1 MEKPVFK
8 TFASAEGF
16 IEILKSS
23 FLALILALRANAIEP
38 SQKAIELTDRLKNN
52 REVSCCELKSEYR
65 RMALELHP
73 DKGGT
78 DQDMAHLNNARDA
91 RDDCSQQK
99 MRGCSRTSSSSSTKS
114 SKGKSSKGKSSKGKS
129 SKGKSSKGTKGSK
142 GKSSTKSSKG
152 SKGSK
157 GKSSTKSSKGKSSKS
172 KSSKSKSKKTQ
183 EKSFDS
189 GRLFAG
195 GVVAGGVVGLV
206 VNAMDG
212 RKSPKPHVRTPTS
225 PRHR

>member
-38 SQKAIELTDRLKNN
+38 SQKAIEMTDRLKNN
-52 REVSCCELKSEYR
+52 KEVSCCELKSEYR

-78 DQDMAHLNNARDA
+78 DEDMAHLNNARDA

-114 SKGKSSKGKSSKGKS
+114 STKSSKGKSSKGKS
-129 SKGKSSKGTKGSK
+129 SKGKSSTKSSKGKSSK
-142 GKSSTKSSKG
+142 GKSSTKSS
-152 SKGSK
+152 
-157 GKSSTKSSKGKSSKS
+157 T

>member
-1 MEKPVFK
+1 MERPVFK

-23 FLALILALRANAIEP
+23 FLALMLALRANAIEP
-38 SQKAIELTDRLKNN
+38 SQKAIEMTVRLKNN

-78 DQDMAHLNNARDA
+78 DEDMAHLNNARDA
-91 RDDCSQQK
+91 REDCSQQK
-99 MRGCSRTSSSSSTKS
+99 MRGCSRTSSSSSSSSTKS
-114 SKGKSSKGKSSKGKS
+114 SKGKSSKGKSSKN
-129 SKGKSSKGTKGSK
+129 
-142 GKSSTKSSKG
+142 
-152 SKGSK
+152 
-157 GKSSTKSSKGKSSKS
+157 
-172 KSSKSKSKKTQ
+172 KSKKTQ

>member
-1 MEKPVFK
+1 MFK
-8 TFASAEGF
+8 TFAAAEGF
-16 IEILKSS
+16 KEILKSS

-38 SQKAIELTDRLKNN
+38 SQKAIEMTERLKNN

-114 SKGKSSKGKSSKGKS
+114 SKGKSFKGKSSTKSSKGKS
-129 SKGKSSKGTKGSK
+129 SKGKSSSK
-142 GKSSTKSSKG
+142 G
-152 SKGSK
+152 
-157 GKSSTKSSKGKSSKS
+157 SKGKSSKS

>member
-1 MEKPVFK
+1 MERPVFK
-8 TFASAEGF
+8 IFESAEGF
-16 IEILKSS
+16 MAILKSS
-23 FLALILALRANAIEP
+23 FLALMLALRVNAIEP
-38 SQKAIELTDRLKNN
+38 SQKAIEMTNRLKNN
-52 REVSCCELKSEYR
+52 KEVSCCELKREYR

-78 DQDMAHLNNARDA
+78 DEDMAHLNNARDA
-91 RDDCSQQK
+91 REDCSQQK
-99 MRGCSRTSSSSSTKS
+99 MRGCSRTSSSSSSSSTKS

-129 SKGKSSKGTKGSK
+129 SKNNSSSSSKG
-142 GKSSTKSSKG
+142 
-152 SKGSK
+152 
-157 GKSSTKSSKGKSSKS
+157 KSSKGKSSKG
-172 KSSKSKSKKTQ
+172 KSSKGKSSKNKSKKTQ

>member
-8 TFASAEGF
+8 TFASAEGLM
-16 IEILKSS
+16 EILKSS
-23 FLALILALRANAIEP
+23 FLALMLALSAASIEP
-38 SQKAIELTDRLKNN
+38 SQKAIEMTDRLKNN

-78 DQDMAHLNNARDA
+78 DEDMAYLNNARDA
-91 RDDCSQQK
+91 REDCSQQK
-99 MRGCSRTSSSSSTKS
+99 MRGCSRTSSSSTKS
-114 SKGKSSKGKSSKGKS
+114 SKG
-129 SKGKSSKGTKGSK
+129 
-142 GKSSTKSSKG
+142 
-152 SKGSK
+152 
-157 GKSSTKSSKGKSSKS
+157 
-172 KSSKSKSKKTQ
+172 KSKKTQ

-206 VNAMDG
+206 VSAMDG

>member
-38 SQKAIELTDRLKNN
+38 SQKAIEMTDRLKNN

-78 DQDMAHLNNARDA
+78 DEDMAHLNNARDA

-114 SKGKSSKGKSSKGKS
+114 S
-129 SKGKSSKGTKGSK
+129 
-142 GKSSTKSSKG
+142 
-152 SKGSK
+152 
-157 GKSSTKSSKGKSSKS
+157 TKSSKGKSSKS
-172 KSSKSKSKKTQ
+172 KSKKAQ

>member
-114 SKGKSSKGKSSKGKS
+114 SKGKSSKGKSSKGS
-129 SKGKSSKGTKGSK
+129 KGSK